1 MKKTLAFII
10 LITTSTIV
18 AYCQVVSSTLSGSN
32 PKDVSIYEYGDSL
45 TSCETNF
52 ENLMRNWNN
61 GPITNKDQY
70 KFGDYYFFETIS
82 DSATYKYYRNYFS
95 GLDVVVHT
103 FSTSG
108 SISYNGK
115 EWETS
120 HDYYL
125 NPYKQEWILLNKKM
139 PLETK
144 IKILK
149 LFNTELE
156 LNADTSKIKTVF
168 RETNKTIEEI
178 QDCNYSY
185 SDESE
190 IEIWA
195 YSDSETKETIDSVF
209 LNNLSFEDLDIQT
222 QEEMRIK
229 LFSRTRIEM
238 QKHFNE
244 KVHIGDK
251 VYVVPF
257 IFGLIEFKIVV
268 ICNPQS
274 KKVVMDSFFKNVPY

>member
-32 PKDVSIYEYGDSL
+32 QKDVSIYEYGDSL

-125 NPYKQEWILLNKKM
+125 NPYKQEWILLNKM

>member
-209 LNNLSFEDLDIQT
+209 LNNLSFDDLDIQT

-274 KKVVMDSFFKNVPY
+274 KKVVMDSFFKGIPY

>member
-1 MKKTLAFII
+1 
-10 LITTSTIV
+10 V
-18 AYCQVVSSTLSGSN
+18 
-32 PKDVSIYEYGDSL
+32 
-45 TSCETNF
+45 
-52 ENLMRNWNN
+52 RNKLRKFDAKLEQW
-61 GPITNKDQY
+61 PQDQY

-125 NPYKQEWILLNKKM
+125 NPYKREWILLDKI
-139 PLETK
+139 PVETK
-144 IKILK
+144 IKALK

-209 LNNLSFEDLDIQT
+209 LNNLSFDDLDIQT
-222 QEEMRIK
+222 KEEMQIK
-229 LFSRTRIEM
+229 LFSQLRVEM
-238 QKHFNE
+238 QKLFNE

>member
-125 NPYKQEWILLNKKM
+125 NPYKREWILLDKI
-139 PLETK
+139 PVETK
-144 IKILK
+144 IKALK

-209 LNNLSFEDLDIQT
+209 LNNLSFDDLDIQT

>member
-209 LNNLSFEDLDIQT
+209 LNNLSFDDLDIQT

>member
-32 PKDVSIYEYGDSL
+32 QKDVSIYEYGDSL

-61 GPITNKDQY
+61 GPITNKDHY
-70 KFGDYYFFETIS
+70 HFGDYYFFETIS

-95 GLDVVVHT
+95 GLDVVT
-103 FSTSG
+103 NAFSSSG
-108 SISYNGK
+108 STSYNGK

-125 NPYKQEWILLNKKM
+125 NPYKREWILLDEI
-139 PLETK
+139 PVETK
-144 IKILK
+144 IKALK

-178 QDCNYSY
+178 KDCNSSY

-222 QEEMRIK
+222 QEEIQIK
-229 LFSRTRIEM
+229 LFTRMRVEM

-257 IFGLIEFKIVV
+257 KFNVFEYKAVV

-274 KKVVMDSFFKNVPY
+274 KKVVMDSFFKGIPY

>member
-222 QEEMRIK
+222 QEEIQIK
-229 LFSRTRIEM
+229 LFTRMRVEM

>member
-222 QEEMRIK
+222 QEEIQIK

>member
-125 NPYKQEWILLNKKM
+125 NPYKQEWILLNKM

-209 LNNLSFEDLDIQT
+209 LNNLSFDDLDIQT

>member
-1 MKKTLAFII
+1 
-10 LITTSTIV
+10 
-18 AYCQVVSSTLSGSN
+18 
-32 PKDVSIYEYGDSL
+32 
-45 TSCETNF
+45 
-52 ENLMRNWNN
+52 
-61 GPITNKDQY
+61 
-70 KFGDYYFFETIS
+70 
-82 DSATYKYYRNYFS
+82 
-95 GLDVVVHT
+95 LDVVVHT

-108 SISYNGK
+108 STSYNGK
-115 EWETS
+115 ELVTS

-125 NPYKQEWILLNKKM
+125 NPYKREWILLDKI
-139 PLETK
+139 PVETK
-144 IKILK
+144 IKALK

-209 LNNLSFEDLDIQT
+209 LNNLSFDDLDIQT

>member
-209 LNNLSFEDLDIQT
+209 LNNLSFDDLDIQT

-229 LFSRTRIEM
+229 LFSRTRSEM

>member
-125 NPYKQEWILLNKKM
+125 YPYKQEWILLNKM

-222 QEEMRIK
+222 QEEIQIK
-229 LFSRTRIEM
+229 LFTRMRVEM

-251 VYVVPF
+251 FYVVPF